1 MTIGCEEGFSGV
13 IDLIKRKAIVWNE
26 ADMGM
31 TFSTQEI
38 PEALVNQVES
48 MREVMVEAAAEANDE
63 LMNAYLDAGRSQ

>member
-13 IDLIKRKAIVWNE
+13 IDLIQRKAIVWNE

-38 PEALVNQVES
+38 PEALDES
-48 MREVMVEAAAEANDE
+48 
-63 LMNAYLDAGRSQ
+63 G